1 MLQLLRDVYVQ
12 LTPRRRWQMLMV
24 LLLMVVGAAA
34 ELFTMGAILPFL
46 ALLTQ
51 PDMAALPSAAA
62 HTLQSIAGWWGLAP
76 LLAASSLFAAL
87 AAVAAILRLLLT
99 WASSRFVF
107 AVGADLGEEVYRRI
121 LQQPYSYH
129 LQHNSSETI
138 AGVSKVSILVMG
150 FLTPAMQLLIASVMA
165 VVLLVGMLLVNV
177 QVALLAGLTFG
188 GMYFFINRWAKRQL
202 RRNGQVISAAE
213 AQKIKAIQEGVGAIR
228 DVILDGNHQ
237 VYVAAFAASDR
248 PQRTAQ
254 ALNYV
259 LASAPKYVVES
270 AGMVLIVFLA
280 YFLTQQ
286 SGGAAQAVP
295 VLGAMALGAQRVL
308 PHMQNIYN
316 ALASMQGNQAGAADA
331 MALLQ
336 LPVTAPQ
343 RARYSPSQPQAVA
356 TPQAP
361 LVELQGVCFSYGPN
375 LPAVLKGIDLQIYR
389 GQRIGFVGATGSG
402 KSTLIDLIMGLLL
415 PTAGKMLVDGSEV
428 TMATMHAWQKRIA
441 HVPQAI
447 FLTDSSIAEN
457 IALGIAK
464 EAIDMPRLWAAI
476 ENAQLK
482 DVVNQLP
489 HGLETRVGERG
500 VQLSGGQRQRIGIA
514 RALYKQADMLVLDEA
529 TSALD
534 YDTEIRVMNA
544 IYELRPEMAVVMIA
558 HRTSTLTR
566 CGVICHVDNGGL
578 AYKVERDV

>member
-12 LTPRRRWQMLMV
+12 LTPRRRSQMLMV

-51 PDMAALPSAAA
+51 PDMAALPPVAAR
-62 HTLQSIAGWWGLAP
+62 TLHRIADWWGVAP
-76 LLAASSLFAAL
+76 LLAASGLFAAL
-87 AAVAAILRLLLT
+87 AAVAAVLRLLLT

-129 LQHNSSETI
+129 LQHNSSETL
-138 AGVSKVSILVMG
+138 AGVGKVSILVMG
-150 FLTPAMQLLIASVMA
+150 FLAPAMQLLIASVMA

-177 QVALLAGLTFG
+177 QVALIAGATFG
-188 GMYFFINRWAKRQL
+188 GMYFLINRWAKRQL
-202 RRNGQVISAAE
+202 RRNGQVISAAD

-237 VYVAAFAASDR
+237 VYVAAFAANDR

-254 ALNYV
+254 ALNNV

-270 AGMVLIVFLA
+270 AGMVLMAFLA

-286 SGGAAQAVP
+286 RGGAAQAVP
-295 VLGAMALGAQRVL
+295 VLGALALGAQRVL

-336 LPVTAPQ
+336 LPGPAPQ
-343 RARYSPSQPQAVA
+343 RAGPLALQTSGA
-356 TPQAP
+356 TPREP
-361 LVELQGVCFSYGPN
+361 LLDLQGICFSYGPN
-375 LPAVLKGIDLQIYR
+375 LPAVLTGVDLQIYR

-415 PTAGKMLVDGSEV
+415 PTAGKMRVDGLEV
-428 TMATMHAWQKRIA
+428 TVTNMQAWQKRIA

-464 EAIDMPRLWAAI
+464 EAMNMPRLLAAV
-476 ENAQLK
+476 EQAQLA
-482 DVVNQLP
+482 DVVKQLP
-489 HGLETRVGERG
+489 KGLNTRVGERG

-514 RALYKQADMLVLDEA
+514 RALYKQADVLVLDEA

-534 YDTEIRVMNA
+534 SETESKVMDA
-544 IYELRPEMAVVMIA
+544 IYRLNPDMAVLMIA
-558 HRTSTLTR
+558 HRISTLAQ
-566 CGVICHVDNGGL
+566 CGVIYKMAEGRLTAQDTGGL
-578 AYKVERDV
+578 